1 MKQIERLTQQGL
13 DYFHNQPILLLLLIV
28 FTVALIFSSGWL
40 IAARKTRN
48 LESRRAMIE
57 VELNNN
63 KEVLRGVQQTLELK
77 TSELQNSLQEYAG
90 LQATLEAKQE
100 SFSQQKQILEDAEKR
115 LNSQFENLANKIF
128 TAKQKDFSKQS
139 NQSIDAVL
147 KPFQSQLESFRKRVD
162 EVHTERTR
170 EQASLKTQLENLH
183 DLNQQITAEA
193 SQLTQALKGDKK
205 MQGDWGEIQVEMILD
220 RSGLIKGAEYEREA
234 NFKDDDKQNLRPDFI
249 IKLPENKHLI
259 IDSKVSLVDFN
270 RYVAATDEDER
281 KAALKSHVQAVENH
295 IKNLSSKSYPS
306 IKGMNSPDMVLMFMP
321 IEPAF
326 LTAFQHKPELYNSA
340 FEKRIVVVTTSTL
353 LATLKTVSGI
363 WSIERQNK
371 SARQLAEL
379 AGRVYDKLRIVT
391 EKVGKLEQQL
401 GTAQKTCDEVQ
412 RSLSGHGSLT
422 TTIGKFQ
429 ALGVR
434 VKKELPA
441 EILDQA
447 GVLDVGDERI
457 VEALDAPKDDKLD

>member
-1 MKQIERLTQQGL
+1 MTQIEIWLQNGL
-13 DYFHNQPILLLLLIV
+13 QYFHEQLLLLLLLMIFV
-28 FTVALIFSSGWL
+28 IALAFWIGWL
-40 IAARKTRN
+40 IAARKTSDYEKRVALSEAELSSTKDQLQSN
-48 LESRRAMIE
+48 QLSLEAKS
-57 VELNNN
+57 
-63 KEVLRGVQQTLELK
+63 T
-77 TSELQNSLQEYAG
+77 ELQQSLQDYAG

-100 SFSQQKQILEDAEKR
+100 NFKQQKKSLEEAEQR
-115 LNSQFENLANKIF
+115 LSTQFENLANKIF
-128 TAKQKDFSKQS
+128 SEKQKDFNKQS

-162 EVHTERTR
+162 EVHTERTK
-170 EQASLKTQLENLH
+170 EQASLKSQLESLR
-183 DLNQQITAEA
+183 DLNLQITAEA

-205 MQGDWGEIQVEMILD
+205 MQGNWGEIQVEMILD
-220 RSGLIKGAEYEREA
+220 RSGLIKGIEYEREP
-234 NFKDDDKQNLRPDFI
+234 NFKDDDNQNQRPDFI

-270 RYVAATDEDER
+270 RYVAATDEEER
-281 KAALKSHVQAVENH
+281 AAALQAHVLAVEKH
-295 IKNLSSKSYPS
+295 IKNLSNKSYS
-306 IKGMNSPDMVLMFMP
+306 GITGINSPDMVLMFMP

-353 LATLKTVSGI
+353 LATLKTVSSI

-401 GTAQKTCDEVQ
+401 GTAQKTCEEVQ

-447 GVLDVGDERI
+447 GVLDISDERI
-457 VEALDAPKDDKLD
+457 VEALDAPQEDASD